1 MILSCPFVSAPVLC
15 RVPASAT
22 NGPGGFDRPGPKFF
36 AEPGVD
42 SGGRV
47 RGSGEWRIG
56 RYRTQGERHVPDH
69 HRPHGHRSAVRRHPF
84 GKVAAANH
92 RRCWSRRRRGPRRCV
107 SFNVGGKMI
116 PLVDFAKLTFVG
128 AVIGGVLLAVL
139 NRRSRSARRRFL
151 QMAVALTALS
161 FVPSVAWADAATNK
175 LALVALH
182 VGAAVIVVPALAPSR
197 PRLTARL
204 RSCSREGDCDYAPVP
219 AVGLFR
225 RAL

>member
-1 MILSCPFVSAPVLC
+1 MIL
-15 RVPASAT
+15 
-22 NGPGGFDRPGPKFF
+22 
-36 AEPGVD
+36 
-42 SGGRV
+42 
-47 RGSGEWRIG
+47 
-56 RYRTQGERHVPDH
+56 
-69 HRPHGHRSAVRRHPF
+69 
-84 GKVAAANH
+84 
-92 RRCWSRRRRGPRRCV
+92 
-107 SFNVGGKMI
+107 
-116 PLVDFAKLTFVG
+116 LVDFAQLTFVG

-161 FVPSVAWADAATNK
+161 FVPSVAWADAATTK

>member
-1 MILSCPFVSAPVLC
+1 
-15 RVPASAT
+15 
-22 NGPGGFDRPGPKFF
+22 
-36 AEPGVD
+36 
-42 SGGRV
+42 
-47 RGSGEWRIG
+47 
-56 RYRTQGERHVPDH
+56 
-69 HRPHGHRSAVRRHPF
+69 
-84 GKVAAANH
+84 
-92 RRCWSRRRRGPRRCV
+92 
-107 SFNVGGKMI
+107 
-116 PLVDFAKLTFVG
+116 
-128 AVIGGVLLAVL
+128 
-139 NRRSRSARRRFL
+139 
-151 QMAVALTALS
+151 MAVALTALS